1 VRRPRQGRGTDG
13 VERAALVAYA
23 WLAVFFLAPLALVLK
38 LSLSDVALAIPP
50 YAPRLDWSQGPGGL
64 ARFLGALDGEAYA
77 RLAGDRVYLDAF
89 LSSLGYAVAAT
100 AVLLAVGYPM
110 ALAMARAP
118 ARLRPLLVAA
128 VAVPFWTSLL
138 VRTYAWIAVLRPEGW
153 LNMVGARLGLPPLS
167 LLHTDAAVYIG
178 LVYAYLPFMVLPLYA
193 ALERQDEALLEA
205 AADLGAGPW
214 TAFRTVTLPMSAP
227 AVAGASLLCLI
238 PITGEFVI
246 PDLLGG
252 SSTLMAG
259 KLIWTEFFGNRDWPT
274 ASAAGM
280 VLILLLAGPILL
292 HQRLEDRRA

>member
-1 VRRPRQGRGTDG
+1 MKTLRLGPAGA
-13 VERAALVAYA
+13 ERIALVAYA
-23 WLAVFFLAPLALVLK
+23 WSALFLLVPLALVLK
-38 LSLSDVALAIPP
+38 LSLSDIALAIPP
-50 YAPRLDWSQGPGGL
+50 YAPRLDWGGGL
-64 ARFLGALDGEAYA
+64 DGLRRFLAALDGEAYV

-100 AVLLAVGYPM
+100 ALLLLICYPM

-118 ARLRPLLVAA
+118 ERLRPILVGA

-138 VRTYAWIAVLRPEGW
+138 IRTYAWIAILRPEGW
-153 LNMVGARLGLPPLS
+153 LNMVGTRLGLPPVS

-205 AADLGAGPW
+205 AADLGAAAW
-214 TAFRTVTLPMSAP
+214 TAFWTVTFPMSLP
-227 AVAGASLLCLI
+227 AVFGAALLCLI

-292 HQRLEDRRA
+292 QQRLGERRA